1 MKKIKI
7 IDTAACFHGNFSG
20 DTLIFNPE
28 KHTATCNQ
36 CGETFTIIDAE
47 KFDISSEI
55 CNAKK
60 LLSDFINSLKIMCI
74 ANKMDPS
81 DIVAV
86 AKMADALDAL
96 DIEKMKE
103 ICSNYATKANPK
115 TNMQMPE
122 FFNGLNSASSLMK
135 GLSEEFQKMMNEDT
149 NDNKETKE
157 KKTTTKK

>member
-47 KFDISSEI
+47 KFDISEV
-55 CNAKK
+55 CDAKEM
-60 LLSDFINSLKIMCI
+60 LSDFINSLKIMVI
-74 ANKMDPS
+74 ANKMDSS
-81 DIVAV
+81 DLVAV

-96 DIEKMKE
+96 DIGKMKE
-103 ICSNYATKANPK
+103 ICSNYTTKTIPK
-115 TNMQMPE
+115 NNMQMPE
-122 FFNGLNSASSLMK
+122 FFNGLNPSTMLMK
-135 GLSEEFQKMMNEDT
+135 GLSEEVQKMMSEDT
-149 NDNKETKE
+149 SAPKETKE
-157 KKTTTKK
+157 KKTTAKK